1 MRIIDDFIAFQ
12 GMCVGGG
19 VKLFRLCF
27 LILIFTVS
35 VCLDY
40 QIYSIRCI
48 FQ

>member
-12 GMCVGGG
+12 GMCEGGG

-35 VCLDY
+35 VYLDY